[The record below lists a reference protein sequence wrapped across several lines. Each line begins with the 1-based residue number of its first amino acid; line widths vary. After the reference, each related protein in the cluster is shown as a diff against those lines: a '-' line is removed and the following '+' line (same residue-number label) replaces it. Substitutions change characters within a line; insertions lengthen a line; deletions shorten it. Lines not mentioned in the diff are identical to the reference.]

1 MFSPYLEN
9 GSSRRL
15 SPLYNNKHLIWVLCR
30 RVPLNES
37 HQRILNERMSDTPIS
52 TDDRDKDRNII
63 RNNLMDELCKRQRNF
78 EANGGDQRWSF
89 REVWQ
94 SGFSPYTDRDFV
106 NHTSF
111 SFVTISIADF
121 VSLSANAPKYLPHS

>member
-1 MFSPYLEN
+1 M
-9 GSSRRL
+9 
-15 SPLYNNKHLIWVLCR
+15 
-30 RVPLNES
+30 
-37 HQRILNERMSDTPIS
+37 RMSDTPIS

-94 SGFSPYTDRDFV
+94 SGFLHLT
-106 NHTSF
+106 NSF
-111 SFVTISIADF
+111 LIVAFLGINLD
-121 VSLSANAPKYLPHS
+121 LD